1 MRPAG
6 RRFDWIVTGLAAL
19 LPAIVFFEAATSLT
33 EQDAASG
40 GPMRNAALF
49 PEAVAWILMAPIAA
63 NVLRL
68 VREGRSGQTLEGGE
82 EVGSAP
88 LTGLALLSA
97 GLFVVYLLALPRLGY
112 YAATPV
118 LLLALTRL
126 YGARWLPA
134 LLAALG
140 LTLAVA
146 FVFEGLLDVVLPLG
160 PFAFTLFG

>member
-19 LPAIVFFEAATSLT
+19 LPVVVFYEAATSLA

-40 GPMRNAALF
+40 GPMRDAALF
-49 PEAVAWILMAPIAA
+49 PEAVAWILMVPIAA

-68 VREGRSGQTLEGGE
+68 LRAGRHGAAHEDGEG
-82 EVGSAP
+82 VGAAP

-97 GLFVVYLLALPRLGY
+97 ALFVAYLLALPRVGY

-118 LLLALTRL
+118 LLLTLTKL
-126 YGARWLPA
+126 FGARWPHA
-134 LLAALG
+134 FAVALG

-160 PFAFTLFG
+160 PLRFTLFG